1 MKFSRVT
8 AAIMMASLS
17 TPLFAASEQ
26 SVGKLTS
33 ASQGTVVARDGKL
46 IAGQPGQSLFVG
58 DRVITRGT
66 SKASVAMSGCS
77 VSLAPTSILTV
88 SATPCAQPKS
98 FAQQDGTDAGAGGV
112 AATAGTE
119 GGVTAT
125 AIVIGVVAAAAVV
138 GGVVAAT
145 SNSDTSPNSP

>member
-1 MKFSRVT
+1 MRFSRVT

-33 ASQGTVVARDGKL
+33 ATQGTVVARDGKL
-46 IAGQPGQSLFVG
+46 ISAQAGQSLFVG

-77 VSLAPTSILTV
+77 VALAPTSILTV
-88 SATPCAQPKS
+88 SAAPCAKPKS
-98 FAQQDGTDAGAGGV
+98 FAQDGSDTDAAAGA
-112 AATAGTE
+112 AATSE
-119 GGVTAT
+119 GVSAT
-125 AIVIGVVAAAAVV
+125 AIVIGVVAAAAVA

-145 SNSDTSPNSP
+145 SNNSANANSP